1 MKKMRQMLAI
11 LMAGTMVA
19 GLATGCGNGKNDG
32 TESGSK
38 ASSDTPLVIA
48 SQDMSEKFS
57 EFFAASVPDQ
67 QIADMTA
74 APLLENDRAGE
85 IIMNGIKG
93 ETKEYNGTDYT
104 YTGIADCNITENAD
118 GTVDYDFTLRDDVKF
133 SDGEPL
139 TADDLIFTY
148 YVYCDPSYDGGAAL
162 GSLPIVGLDAYQ
174 SGSEVLYKYLL
185 EKGADNTD
193 FSVVTED
200 QQKKFFETDLPKAG
214 EEFAQSIVDYCLA
227 NLDASEAKNEIAF
240 SMENYGYGATN
251 DDGTF
256 SSAYTGKTWTLE
268 GDDVPTLSDFWDDL
282 CANPKYEGDIL
293 AMADAET
300 AGTAL
305 TDCLDD
311 SYKVAVQTGDSAD
324 HIEGIKK
331 TGDYS
336 VKVTLSTVDATAL
349 SQLGKITVQPLHYY
363 GDASAYD
370 YDNNQFGFTKG
381 DLSSVRAKTSTP
393 MGAGPYK
400 FVKYEN
406 KTVYMEAN
414 ENYWRGEPKTKNVQ
428 FKTTS
433 EADMVPGVVQGTVD
447 ISSPSLS
454 KAALEQICSENSNG
468 EENGDTLS
476 ITKTDYNGYGYI
488 GMNSKNVC
496 VGGDNASEQSKDLR
510 KAIATVLAVYRDVA
524 IDSYY
529 GDAASVINYPI
540 SNTSWAAP
548 QKSDADYKA
557 AFSTDVNGNPIYTDG
572 MSEDEKYD
580 AALQAALGYFEAAG
594 YTVQD
599 GKLTAAP
606 EGAKLEYELMIG
618 GGGNGD
624 HPSFAVVTAASE
636 ALAKIGFKLD
646 INDLA
651 DSSILWNATEAG
663 TAEIWCAAWSATLD
677 PDMYQVY
684 DSNGGSAYM
693 YEIKSPELDQMVE
706 DGRTNTDQTYRK
718 AVYKEALDFIV
729 DFAVEIPVYQRQE
742 CSLYSTERVNMDS
755 VTPDQSTYYNWMN
768 EAYNVELN

>member
-268 GDDVPTLSDFWDDL
+268 GDDVPTLADFWDDL

-293 AMADAET
+293 AMADAEKAST
-300 AGTAL
+300 TLA
-305 TDCLDD
+305 DCFDD
-311 SYKVAVQTGDSAD
+311 SYKAAVQTGDSAD

-349 SQLGKITVQPLHYY
+349 SQLGKITVQPMHYY

-381 DLSSVRAKTSTP
+381 DLASVRAKTSTP

-414 ENYWRGEPKTKNVQ
+414 ENYWRGEPKTKNIQ

-663 TAEIWCAAWSATLD
+663 TAEIWCAAWAATLD

>member
-227 NLDASEAKNEIAF
+227 NFDASEAKNEIAF

-268 GDDVPTLSDFWDDL
+268 GDDVPTLADFWDDL

-293 AMADAET
+293 AMADAEKAST
-300 AGTAL
+300 TLA
-305 TDCLDD
+305 DCFDD
-311 SYKVAVQTGDSAD
+311 SYKAAVQTGDSAD

-349 SQLGKITVQPLHYY
+349 SQLGKITVQPMHYY

-381 DLSSVRAKTSTP
+381 DLASVRAKTSTP
-393 MGAGPYK
+393 MGAGAYK

-414 ENYWRGEPKTKNVQ
+414 ENYWRGEPKTKNIQ

>member
-227 NLDASEAKNEIAF
+227 NLDASDAKNEIAF

-268 GDDVPTLSDFWDDL
+268 GDDVPTLADFWDDL

-311 SYKVAVQTGDSAD
+311 SYKTAVQTGDSAD

-406 KTVYMEAN
+406 KTVYLEAN
-414 ENYWRGEPKTKNVQ
+414 ENYWRGEPKTKNIQ

-476 ITKTDYNGYGYI
+476 LTKTDYNGYGYI

-548 QKSDADYKA
+548 QKSDADYKV

-755 VTPDQSTYYNWMN
+755 VTPDQSTYYTWMN

>member
-268 GDDVPTLSDFWDDL
+268 GDDVPTLADFWDDL

-311 SYKVAVQTGDSAD
+311 SYKAAVQTGDSAD

-349 SQLGKITVQPLHYY
+349 SQLGKITVQPMHYY

-406 KTVYMEAN
+406 KTVYLEAN
-414 ENYWRGEPKTKNVQ
+414 ENYWRGEPKTKNIQ

-476 ITKTDYNGYGYI
+476 LTKTDYNGYGYI

-624 HPSFAVVTAASE
+624 HPSFAIVTAASE

-755 VTPDQSTYYNWMN
+755 VTPDQSTYYTWMN

>member
-19 GLATGCGNGKNDG
+19 GLATGCGNGKTDG

-57 EFFAASVPDQ
+57 EFFANSVPDQ
-67 QIADMTA
+67 NIADMTA
-74 APLLENDRAGE
+74 VYLLENDRAGE
-85 IIMNGIKG
+85 FIMNGIEG

-104 YTGIADCNITENAD
+104 YTGIADCNITENED

-139 TADDLIFTY
+139 TADDVIFTY
-148 YVYCDPSYDGGAAL
+148 YVYCDPSYDGGVSI

-200 QQKKFFETDLPKAG
+200 QQKQFFDTDLPKAG

-227 NLDASEAKNEIAF
+227 NLDASDAKNDIAF
-240 SMENYGYGATN
+240 SMENYGYGTTN

-268 GDDVPTLSDFWDDL
+268 GDDVPTLADFWDDL
-282 CANPKYEGDIL
+282 CANPAYEGDIL
-293 AMADAET
+293 TMADTEKAST
-300 AGTAL
+300 TFA
-305 TDCLDD
+305 DCLDD
-311 SYKVAVQTGDSAD
+311 SYKASVQTGDSAD

-336 VKVTLSTVDATAL
+336 VKITLSTVDATAL
-349 SQLGKITVQPLHYY
+349 AQLGKTPVQPMHYY

-381 DLSSVRAKTSTP
+381 DLSSVREKTSTP

-414 ENYWRGEPKTKNVQ
+414 ENYWRGEPKTKNLQ

-476 ITKTDYNGYGYI
+476 LTKTDYNGYGYI

-548 QKSDADYKA
+548 QKSDADYKV
-557 AFSTDVNGNPIYTDG
+557 AFSTDVDGNPIYTDG
-572 MSEDEKYD
+572 MTEDEKYD

-594 YTVQD
+594 YTVED

-624 HPSFAVVTAASE
+624 HPSFAIVTAASE

-684 DSNGGSAYM
+684 DSNGGSSYM
-693 YEIKSPELDQMVE
+693 YEIKNPELDQMVE
-706 DGRTNTDQTYRK
+706 DARTNTDQTYRK

-742 CSLYSTERVNMDS
+742 ASLYSTERVNMDS
-755 VTPDQSTYYNWMN
+755 VTPDQTTYYTWMT
-768 EAYNVELN
+768 EVYNVELN

>member
-227 NLDASEAKNEIAF
+227 NFDASEAKNEIAF

-268 GDDVPTLSDFWDDL
+268 GDDVPTLADFWDDL

-293 AMADAET
+293 AMADAEKAST
-300 AGTAL
+300 TLA
-305 TDCLDD
+305 DCFDD
-311 SYKVAVQTGDSAD
+311 SYKAAVQTGDSAD

-349 SQLGKITVQPLHYY
+349 SQLGKITVQPMHYY

-381 DLSSVRAKTSTP
+381 DLASVRAKTSTP
-393 MGAGPYK
+393 MGAGAYK

-414 ENYWRGEPKTKNVQ
+414 ENYWRGEPKTKNIQ

-636 ALAKIGFKLD
+636 ALSKIGFKLD

-663 TAEIWCAAWSATLD
+663 TAEIWCAAWAATLD

>member
-227 NLDASEAKNEIAF
+227 NFDASEAKNEIAF

-268 GDDVPTLSDFWDDL
+268 GDDVPTLADFWDDL

-293 AMADAET
+293 AMADAEKAST
-300 AGTAL
+300 TLA
-305 TDCLDD
+305 DCFDD
-311 SYKVAVQTGDSAD
+311 SYKAAVQTGDSAD

-349 SQLGKITVQPLHYY
+349 SQLGKITVQPMHYY

-381 DLSSVRAKTSTP
+381 DLASVRAKTSTP
-393 MGAGPYK
+393 MGAGAYK

-414 ENYWRGEPKTKNVQ
+414 ENYWRGEPKTKNIQ

-557 AFSTDVNGNPIYTDG
+557 AFSTDVNGNPIYPDG

-599 GKLTAAP
+599 GQLTAAP

-663 TAEIWCAAWSATLD
+663 TAEIWCAAWAATLD

>member
-268 GDDVPTLSDFWDDL
+268 GDDVPTLADFWDDL

-293 AMADAET
+293 AMADAEKAST
-300 AGTAL
+300 TLA
-305 TDCLDD
+305 DCFDD
-311 SYKVAVQTGDSAD
+311 SYKAAVQTGDSAD

-349 SQLGKITVQPLHYY
+349 SQLGKITVQPMHYY

-476 ITKTDYNGYGYI
+476 LTKTDYNGYGYI

-624 HPSFAVVTAASE
+624 HPSFAIVTAASE

-651 DSSILWNATEAG
+651 DSSIMWNATEAG

-755 VTPDQSTYYNWMN
+755 VTPDQSTYYTWMN